1 MEASQ
6 TKSAD
11 GQKVD
16 RSIKEEKVVR
26 EEYAKEGNK
35 AEAGQRS
42 VDDGSRVVEE
52 SDSCMSCLFWYL

>member
-1 MEASQ
+1 MGASQ
-6 TKSAD
+6 TESVD

-16 RSIKEEKVVR
+16 RSIKEEKAAR

-42 VDDGSRVVEE
+42 LDDGSRVVEE
-52 SDSCMSCLFWYL
+52 SDSCMSHLFWYL